1 MLNTF
6 SGDRMSLLIVEILAV
21 GDELLR
27 GELVDTNGPWLAE
40 ELGRLGLQVRGHVTV
55 GDDPAPLTTAIREAA
70 QRADL
75 VLVTGGLG
83 PTDDDR
89 TAAAVASATG
99 RELQLDRDVLEQL
112 KERFARAGYPFSP
125 NNEKQARFP
134 RTSTILKND
143 RGTAPGF
150 VVKTSGG
157 ALIACMPGV
166 PSEMKQI
173 FSEQLIPLLRTS
185 LEQIGQPALI
195 RVVKTFGI
203 GESQIDHRLQ
213 GLLEF
218 VEETTGARSRGSVT
232 IHYRTSFPENSVIL
246 VVRPKDDQEP
256 EQQRA
261 EALLGA
267 LVEEVKRRL
276 GRSVYGVD
284 GTTFSDAVVRALRD
298 EGATVAL
305 AESCTGG
312 LAGDLITRAS
322 GSSEVFELSVVTYSN
337 RCKHEILGVPT
348 EILETK
354 GAVSAQCVEAMALG
368 VRRLARSTYGVAI
381 SGIAGPTGGSPEK
394 PVGTVH
400 FALASPEG
408 VRHLQRCFPFDRQR
422 VKLVSAYVALAL
434 VLRQITR
441 DEDPDPFE
449 GRWAADERMGGEQR

>member
-1 MLNTF
+1 MPA
-6 SGDRMSLLIVEILAV
+6 LIAEIVAV

-40 ELGRLGLQVRGHVTV
+40 QLGRLGVQVHRHVTV
-55 GDDPAPLTTAIREAA
+55 GDAIDPLVTALQEAME
-70 QRADL
+70 RSDL

-89 TAAAVASATG
+89 TAAAVARATEL
-99 RELQLDRDVLEQL
+99 ELQLDQTVLEAL
-112 KERFARAGYPFSP
+112 KERFTRAGYPFSP

-150 VVKTSGG
+150 MVKTRGRG
-157 ALIACMPGV
+157 LIACMPGV
-166 PSEMKQI
+166 PSEMKHI
-173 FSEQLIPLLRTS
+173 FSERLIPLLETS
-185 LEQIGQPALI
+185 LEQIGQPARV
-195 RVVKTFGI
+195 RVVRTFGI

-213 GLLEF
+213 GLLES
-218 VEETTGARSRGSVT
+218 VEETTGVQSCGSVT

-261 EALLGA
+261 EALLVA
-267 LVEEVKRRL
+267 LEEEVRRRL

-348 EILETK
+348 EILETH

-368 VRRLARSTYGVAI
+368 VRRLAGSTYGVAI
-381 SGIAGPTGGSPEK
+381 SGIAGPTGGSPKK

-422 VKLVSAYVALAL
+422 VKLVSAYVALTL
-434 VLRQITR
+434 VLRRVTR
-441 DEDPDPFE
+441 AEDPDPFE
-449 GRWAADERMGGEQR
+449 GRWAPESLGGERR